1 MVVLIVEY
9 GPKPCSNYSGPY
21 VRARTRVGTAVC
33 CGFSNWGFGVLK
45 LRLHSLLLSGCWA
58 LKDPGVTWRSY
69 QPSARELGLNS
80 NGARTFGC

>member
-58 LKDPGVTWRSY
+58 LKDPGSDL
-69 QPSARELGLNS
+69 AELPAFS
-80 NGARTFGC
+80 PRIRAQ